1 MTTNATSAAA
11 ARSSAVRFAN
21 GIPPSS
27 LRDSEGSARSIGT
40 VYKQGFLSPM
50 MTARTGSTVMLLRP
64 LHPSGEGLSALSIR
78 APWQHAA
85 PRKRQDDPPFY
96 DTGARPYCHNR
107 VGRSDN
113 IYILDAAFD
122 VSAGFGLG
130 ALRDYIYSRT
140 RPGTASRRGHDR
152 ACSAM
157 KTWSPPPSLHEKRAA
172 CREACSPFPLGRG
185 WPVGYA
191 ASSAASSVREV
202 KGVVWPVA
210 TFTTSP
216 SQRSLELA
224 PASPS
229 SALYTSVRTM

>member
-27 LRDSEGSARSIGT
+27 LRDSEGTARSIGT

-50 MTARTGSTVMLLRP
+50 MTARTGSAVMLLRP

-85 PRKRQDDPPFY
+85 PRKRQDDPAFY
-96 DTGARPYCHNR
+96 DTGARPNCHNR

-130 ALRDYIYSRT
+130 TLRDYIYSRNS
-140 RPGTASRRGHDR
+140 TARRGAR
-152 ACSAM
+152 QR
-157 KTWSPPPSLHEKRAA
+157 KRPRMSQNISVLKVDKALAA
-172 CREACSPFPLGRG
+172 
-185 WPVGYA
+185 
-191 ASSAASSVREV
+191 
-202 KGVVWPVA
+202 
-210 TFTTSP
+210 
-216 SQRSLELA
+216 
-224 PASPS
+224 
-229 SALYTSVRTM
+229 

>member
-40 VYKQGFLSPM
+40 VYPSIEHLFCSICERDFVLPM
-50 MTARTGSTVMLLRP
+50 MTARTGPTVMLLCLLRT
-64 LHPSGEGLSALSIR
+64 GWRREGLIIESTALAMRRSEEATER
-78 APWQHAA
+78 PAV
-85 PRKRQDDPPFY
+85 Y
-96 DTGARPYCHNR
+96 DTEPRPNCHNR
-107 VGRSDN
+107 AGRFDN
-113 IYILDAAFD
+113 IYILGSLFG
-122 VSAGFGLG
+122 VSAGFGVSTF
-130 ALRDYIYSRT
+130 REYILSER
-140 RPGTASRRGHDR
+140 RREKATATPAPS
-152 ACSAM
+152 
-157 KTWSPPPSLHEKRAA
+157 PSLHEKRAA
-172 CREACSPFPLGRG
+172 CREACSPFPLGRV

-224 PASPS
+224 PALPS